1 MIRAR
6 AAAFFDDDD
15 DDDGA
20 PAPTWIMG
28 VPYSELREEERRLD
42 VFSTMW
48 ITYRSGF
55 PRMEPYGYTDDSGWG
70 CMLRSAQMLMVQALQ
85 RHMLGRSWRVPRT
98 LEERLRIPEYRTLV
112 RLFADHPGEESLFS
126 IHNMCQVGIRYDKL
140 PGEWYG
146 PSTAACVLRDIAE
159 LYAARSL
166 RPAAPKRT
174 RPESDPGGGSGGAPP
189 RPQSSAAAADGLT
202 PANTP
207 APVDSVVSDEPPEAG
222 DGRVEKGVGG
232 RDPERPA
239 GAPPAEENGG
249 ACCRDGSGDRG
260 GDSEVGGG
268 GAANGEGGGAGFAEQ
283 SLPSRPLRVFVSQGD
298 VVYIDEVEAVA
309 VRGGDGDS
317 AAAGVAAAAAAAAEN
332 GNTCGAKGGEASGAS
347 TKKLSEPAATNP
359 LEDKE
364 GGSPA
369 FFDPLLNPGS
379 GGGQE
384 SQQKAWSS
392 AVVLLVPLRLGLDEL
407 SEGYIPSL
415 LQTLRVPQS
424 LGFLG
429 GRPNHAIFFIGA
441 QGETLTGLD
450 PHTTQ
455 AAPDMGGGFPSERYV
470 HSLHCQSAVSMDVH
484 RIDPS
489 LALAFYLP
497 DRPAFDEL
505 IEKTRETSPP
515 PFSVE
520 QTRPDYEG
528 EMGLAFMINE
538 RDDDG
543 TTDDDDDEYVFVKG
557 PER

>member
-6 AAAFFDDDD
+6 AAAFFDDDEN
-15 DDDGA
+15 DGA

-28 VPYSELREEERRLD
+28 IPYTELREEERRLD

-55 PRMEPYGYTDDSGWG
+55 PKMEPYGYTDDSGWG
-70 CMLRSAQMLMVQALQ
+70 CMLRSAQMLMTQALQ
-85 RHMLGRSWRVPRT
+85 RHTLGRSWRVPRT
-98 LEERLRIPEYRTLV
+98 LEERLRVPEYRTLV
-112 RLFADHPGEESLFS
+112 RLFADHPGEANLFS

-146 PSTAACVLRDIAE
+146 PTTAACVLRDISEIYAE
-159 LYAARSL
+159 RLSPPASPPEPPSSSTGRL
-166 RPAAPKRT
+166 RPAEVSAAPDEPAAAGDACRGEAASGT
-174 RPESDPGGGSGGAPP
+174 SLEGGENVVEGGSERESGASP
-189 RPQSSAAAADGLT
+189 AA
-202 PANTP
+202 
-207 APVDSVVSDEPPEAG
+207 
-222 DGRVEKGVGG
+222 
-232 RDPERPA
+232 
-239 GAPPAEENGG
+239 NGG
-249 ACCRDGSGDRG
+249 ASGCGG
-260 GDSEVGGG
+260 GDGDACGSPSGGNG
-268 GAANGEGGGAGFAEQ
+268 DGAVFP
-283 SLPSRPLRVFVSQGD
+283 SSRPLRVFVSQGD

-309 VRGGDGDS
+309 VRGASDTATTATAANGHGAVSGGEHREEANGSATTGDGSSSARSD
-317 AAAGVAAAAAAAAEN
+317 AAAD
-332 GNTCGAKGGEASGAS
+332 S
-347 TKKLSEPAATNP
+347 TDSPAA
-359 LEDKE
+359 
-364 GGSPA
+364 A

-379 GGGQE
+379 GEGE
-384 SQQKAWSS
+384 NPLEKAWSS

-407 SEGYIPSL
+407 SAGYIPSL
-415 LQTLRVPQS
+415 LETLRVPQS

-441 QGETLTGLD
+441 QGNTLTGLD

-455 AAPDMGGGFPSERYV
+455 PAADMGEGFPSERYV

-497 DRPAFDEL
+497 DRATFEDL
-505 IEKTRETSPP
+505 IKRIGETNPP

-528 EMGLAFMINE
+528 EMGLAFMINQ